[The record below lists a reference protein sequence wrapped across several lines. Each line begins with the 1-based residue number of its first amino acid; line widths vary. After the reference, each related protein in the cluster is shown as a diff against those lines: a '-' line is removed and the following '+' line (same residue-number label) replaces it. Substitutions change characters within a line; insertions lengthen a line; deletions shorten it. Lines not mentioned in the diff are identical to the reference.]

1 MSESHSKEALWES
14 VSDTQLSNQTPSE
27 SSDSESAVNF
37 DRREVKEQT
46 PEVADDVVAPD
57 ETPAIIEE
65 PKSVPQYKPA
75 FSLGM
80 KLPFAIDGLV
90 GFVTCTSTNKF
101 YAVFE
106 HREAYDA
113 VNIES
118 SQMTDR
124 LRRAFLRKEQI
135 LKPKEIQEI
144 KETLLSVASVHAKT
158 GLVLPRVA
166 PCGAGIEIDLCNDG
180 FRTVVIDRKDVKVQT
195 TARNLFFRPTQV
207 RPLPLPVLDGRA
219 DVNLLKQYINLDGV
233 AFQLLVAYMTF
244 TIASPKIENSKY
256 VFLVLRGAQGTG
268 KTFASK
274 VIKNLIDPSSIDAQT
289 LPTSARE
296 LGIML
301 QSCHLAL
308 VDNVRDLGAH
318 MSDMLCM
325 ASTGGV
331 TVQRKLYTDDSLNAL
346 KLHGSILFNGIH
358 PFMGQ
363 SDFSDRTVCL
373 ELSQIKSENRRSDR
387 ELLAALDQD
396 SPLILGGLYRL
407 IQRILQ
413 VLPEMQADAPTR
425 MVEFCKWIAALE
437 HVLGLPYKSL
447 QDGYK
452 NTLNESQL
460 ESLID
465 NPLASVILQFCDKE
479 PEWSGTPTE
488 LYEELT
494 NRASFSN
501 QRSRAWPSSAASM
514 SKRLHG
520 LQGPLSSQGIHIHIS
535 RGKERRI
542 VLSNCALTSQP
553 AQSSVHPTTPN
564 HSEF

>member
-1 MSESHSKEALWES
+1 MSESHSKETLWES
-14 VSDTQLSNQTPSE
+14 VSQNPSSNQPSGDPSNIE
-27 SSDSESAVNF
+27 SVVKCITQ
-37 DRREVKEQT
+37 EVKEQS
-46 PEVADDVVAPD
+46 PEVADDVVVPD

-65 PKSVPQYKPA
+65 PKSVPECKPA
-75 FSLGM
+75 WSLGM
-80 KLPFAIDGLV
+80 KLPFVIDNLV

-106 HREAYDA
+106 NRGAYDA

-124 LRRAFLRKEQI
+124 LRRSFLRKEQI
-135 LKPKEIQEI
+135 LKPKEIQEV

-166 PCGAGIEIDLCNDG
+166 PREDGIEIDLCNDG
-180 FRTVVIDRKDVKVQT
+180 IRTVVIDRNDVKVRT
-195 TARNLFFRPTQV
+195 KAGNLFFRPTQA
-207 RPLPLPVLDGRA
+207 RPLPLPVLDERA
-219 DVNLLKQYINLDGV
+219 NVNLLKQYINLDGV
-233 AFQLLVAYMTF
+233 AFYLLLAYITF
-244 TIASPKIENSKY
+244 TIASPKIESSKY

-331 TVQRKLYTDDSLNAL
+331 TVQRKLYTDDGLNAL

-373 ELSQIKSENRRSDR
+373 ELSQIKSEKRRSDR
-387 ELLAALDQD
+387 ELLAALEQD
-396 SPLILGGLYRL
+396 SPMILGGLYRL

-413 VLPEMQADAPTR
+413 VLPEMHADAPTR

-437 HVLGLPYKSL
+437 RVLGLPHKSL

-520 LQGPLSSQGIHIHIS
+520 LQGPLSSQGIDIHIS

-542 VLSNCALTSQP
+542 VLSNRALASQP
-553 AQSSVHPTTPN
+553 EQSPAQINTPN
-564 HSEF
+564 HFEF